1 MFALTAPASAVTPPL
16 VSALLQVTVDVD
28 LNPLEGVAGGAVG
41 AFLTTLVVGAILVAI
56 APDYTVDRMAAVLD
70 DPLGALVYG
79 ILVFLL
85 LALLVFL
92 LVLSIVGI
100 FVVIPLLL
108 LLYVLWAVGSTIAF
122 LAIADRLVD
131 RGDDW
136 LVPLLVAAAI
146 NGGLALTGVGAI
158 LGFVVGAA
166 GFGAVLEGRL

>member
-1 MFALTAPASAVTPPL
+1 MSAAHPAVASV
-16 VSALLQVTVDVD
+16 LLQVNVDVD
-28 LNPLEGVAGGAVG
+28 LNPLEGLAGGAVG
-41 AFLTTLVVGAILVAI
+41 AFLTTLIVGAILVAV

-70 DPLGALVYG
+70 DPLGTLVYG

-85 LALLVFL
+85 LALLVFV

-100 FVVIPLLL
+100 FVVIPLVL

-136 LVPLLVAAAI
+136 LVALLVAAAI
-146 NGGLALTGVGAI
+146 NGGLALTGIGAI
-158 LGFVVGAA
+158 IGFVVGAA